1 MNTDISGTSRRRLAL
16 LLSCALALATGAC
29 TAPTGPSLAEAAP
42 TLDARVQVPA
52 DTVRS
57 AFEQRWD
64 AVSAAWDGVS
74 PITADA
80 TMRCALANNRT
91 LRRTMLEL
99 ERRRAA
105 AQDAQLP
112 PNPTVELALGAPL
125 GMGVTPILGMLAQ
138 QVDWLW
144 RRDAIA
150 SDADAQ
156 LRTMLLEAAAVTVA
170 TAVEVRANYVDAAA
184 AFEQRELALQGAQV
198 ATRVLAAQESAFG
211 AGEATAAGVN
221 QARMASADAD
231 NRVMEAETQLL
242 ASQTKLL
249 ESIGRGAHGLSWR
262 TADATAAEARR
273 ACGIVA
279 PPQPEDDAT
288 LHALVR
294 EMRMDLRAADARVQG
309 AEARVRLAESGRLPS
324 LFLGAGYER
333 DMEGDA
339 AVMFSA
345 QSQVPLWNDQ
355 RYRIAVAQ
363 WELEMARLDADRVWQ
378 RAVIDARRALAA
390 VGAADHHLATL
401 RDRTLPSLE
410 ANRRLV
416 ADSVEVGQRRP
427 IDLWRSE
434 QQRLRVLAQVAR
446 AERDRALAALAFENA
461 LAGGRLPSGWSSMGS
476 PAGMGTA
483 GLGSMGAMGVGA
495 DTGGPDLEFTTLET
509 MQ

>member
-1 MNTDISGTSRRRLAL
+1 MNIHIADALWRTRAFIASLIPLLAA
-16 LLSCALALATGAC
+16 SAC
-29 TAPTGPSLAEAAP
+29 TAPQGPSIADAAP
-42 TLDARVQVPA
+42 QLDARVQVPA
-52 DTVRS
+52 DTVRT

-64 AVSAAWDGVS
+64 AVSAAWDGAS
-74 PITADA
+74 PLTADA
-80 TMRCALANNRT
+80 ALRCALANNRT

-150 SDADAQ
+150 NDADAQ
-156 LRTMLLEAAAVTVA
+156 LRTMLLETAAVTVA
-170 TAVEVRANYVDAAA
+170 TAVEVRADYVDAAA
-184 AFEQRELALQGAQV
+184 AFEQRDLALQGARI
-198 ATRVLAAQESAFG
+198 AARLLGAQEAAHA
-211 AGEATAAGVN
+211 AGEATAAAVN

-231 NRVMEAETQLL
+231 NRVMEAETQVVV
-242 ASQTKLL
+242 SQTKLL
-249 ESIGRGAHGLSWR
+249 EALGRGQHGLDWR

-273 ACGIVA
+273 ACGILA
-279 PPQPEDDAT
+279 PPQPEDDAA

-309 AEARVRLAESGRLPS
+309 AKARVQLAEAGRLPS

-355 RYRIAVAQ
+355 RYRIAVAN

-378 RAVIDARRALAA
+378 RAVVDARRALAA

-401 RDRTLPSLE
+401 RDRTLPSFE
-410 ANRRLV
+410 ANRRLL
-416 ADSVEVGQRRP
+416 AESVEAGQRRA

-434 QQRLRVLAQVAR
+434 QQQVRVLAQVAR
-446 AERDRALAALAFENA
+446 AERDRALA
-461 LAGGRLPSGWSSMGS
+461 GGRLPTGSAGMGA
-476 PAGMGTA
+476 PTGMGTA

-495 DTGGPDLEFTTLET
+495 DAGSPDLEFTTLET